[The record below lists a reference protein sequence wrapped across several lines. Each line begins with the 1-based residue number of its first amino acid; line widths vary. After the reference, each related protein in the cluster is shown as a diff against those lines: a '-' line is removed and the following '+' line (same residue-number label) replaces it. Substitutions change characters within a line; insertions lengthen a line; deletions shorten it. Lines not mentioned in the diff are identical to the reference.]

1 MKQPTDRKAEMADE
15 TRKPARP
22 GVVLAVVC
30 TGVILSSL
38 DLFIVN
44 VALPQISRGFHGA
57 SLSDLSW
64 VLNAY
69 AVVFAALLVPAGRLA
84 DRAGRRGGFL
94 IGVAIF
100 TASSAACALA
110 NSVVLLVAFRITQA
124 AGAALLIPTSLGLV
138 LAAYPPERR
147 AGAVRIWTATSG
159 LAAAAGPVLGGVLV
173 QASWRWVFIVNVPI
187 GIAAIVA
194 GRRVLPRPPAERG
207 PLPDLLGAVLLT
219 GGIGA
224 LTLGLVKAHDWDW
237 GSGRILGALAGA
249 TVCLVIFVLR
259 SARHRSPVIE
269 LSLLRER
276 GYGVTLL
283 AAALFS
289 TAFGAMLLSI
299 VLWLQDDW
307 HWSALQAG
315 LAVFP
320 GPLMVPG
327 LSILSGRLS
336 PRFSPGLVIAAGCAL
351 FAAGM
356 LWWRTA
362 IGLQPDYVRGILP
375 GMLLTGIG
383 VGLALPTL
391 FAAASSSLPP
401 ARFATGS
408 AVINMARQ
416 IGFVVGVA
424 VLVAI
429 LGAPGTARGRLDAF
443 DRSWLVVAAI
453 AVAGG
458 LIALTLGSSR
468 RAAGTARALAAVRR

>member
-1 MKQPTDRKAEMADE
+1 VTQLTT
-15 TRKPARP
+15 TRAARP

-30 TGVILSSL
+30 TGVVLSSL

-94 IGVAIF
+94 IGVTIF
-100 TASSAACALA
+100 TLSSAACAAA
-110 NSVVLLVAFRITQA
+110 NSVALLVAFRIAQA
-124 AGAALLIPTSLGLV
+124 TGAALLIPTSLGLV

-159 LAAAAGPVLGGVLV
+159 LAAAAGPVLGGLLV

-207 PLPDLLGAVLLT
+207 PLPDLFGAVLLT
-219 GGIGA
+219 AGVGA
-224 LTLGLVKAHDWDW
+224 LSLGLVKANDW
-237 GSGRILGALAGA
+237 GWSSSRIVGALTGSAVVLA
-249 TVCLVIFVLR
+249 LFVLR
-259 SARHRSPVIE
+259 SGRHRSPIVE

-276 GYGVTLL
+276 GYAVTLI
-283 AAALFS
+283 AAVLFS

-299 VLWLQDDW
+299 VLWLQEDW

-336 PRFSPGLVIAAGCAL
+336 PRFTPGMVIAAGCAL
-351 FAAGM
+351 FAGGTA
-356 LWWRTA
+356 WWHEAVKLR
-362 IGLQPDYVRGILP
+362 PDYLLDVLP
-375 GMLLTGIG
+375 GMLLTGTG

-391 FAAASSSLPP
+391 FAAASASLPA

-416 IGFVVGVA
+416 IGFVIGVA

-429 LGAPGTARGRLDAF
+429 LGTPATAAGRLAAYEHG
-443 DRSWLVVAAI
+443 WLAISAI
-453 AVAGG
+453 A
-458 LIALTLGSSR
+458 I
-468 RAAGTARALAAVRR
+468 AAGLTALSLGLSPFWMRRTALRIPN